1 MGSYTLRYYEK
12 KGVLSVK
19 HDAGGER
26 DYREEDVK

>member
-1 MGSYTLRYYEK
+1 MRYYEK